1 MALSNYQKQL
11 ARIKNGQEAKTTGP
25 KPRKPIAKKSA
36 KKIVEEKEAR
46 KQRGG
51 EDETFK
57 EKWFKA
63 RRKELVGVC
72 QCGCARKSS
81 KHENDHFRS
90 SIAHIFPKA
99 KFISVALHP
108 LNYVER
114 NFWDGCHARM
124 DQMGLNKWP
133 MYADWEDIKAKFHE
147 LAPLLTV
154 EEKSTKFYTHLE
166 KLVYAN

>member
-1 MALSNYQKQL
+1 MGYMEDRLK
-11 ARIKNGQEAKTTGP
+11 RKNGLLPPLPTRKEK
-25 KPRKPIAKKSA
+25 KPIPKQSSKKKAELS
-36 KKIVEEKEAR
+36 EAR

-154 EEKSTKFYTHLE
+154 EEKSTKFYSALE
-166 KLVYAN
+166 KLIYG